1 MYAIYG
7 NIYHQYTPNVRIYT
21 IHGSYGLWWG
31 LSRDHTPLTAYHPRW
46 IIAYDH
52 SVVAPRASLPL
63 LLRCIFPSPIF
74 GELGNANSKHSLD
87 KILAVAQRS
96 MYFPIHPETVLFF
109 FSGDF
114 LIFHWIAPRLFPSNM
129 GVPGSCHICPST
141 KCQDFA
147 KFHEFLT
154 YSPIQS
160 SGKSDFYDFFF
171 FPTIFLVFSPHQP
184 PVAGVSVVTT
194 CGTLTTA
201 ARLPWHCPRPSTSA
215 SDDSERI

>member
-1 MYAIYG
+1 M
-7 NIYHQYTPNVRIYT
+7 
-21 IHGSYGLWWG
+21 
-31 LSRDHTPLTAYHPRW
+31 
-46 IIAYDH
+46 
-52 SVVAPRASLPL
+52 VAPRASLPL

-160 SGKSDFYDFFF
+160 SGKSDFYVFFF

>member
-1 MYAIYG
+1 M
-7 NIYHQYTPNVRIYT
+7 
-21 IHGSYGLWWG
+21 
-31 LSRDHTPLTAYHPRW
+31 
-46 IIAYDH
+46 
-52 SVVAPRASLPL
+52 VAPRASLPL

-160 SGKSDFYDFFF
+160 SGKSDFYVFVF
-171 FPTIFLVFSPHQP
+171 FPHDLFGVQSPSATRGRCLSCHNMWNADHRCATS
-184 PVAGVSVVTT
+184 VALSKAEH
-194 CGTLTTA
+194 L
-201 ARLPWHCPRPSTSA
+201 RFR
-215 SDDSERI
+215 RF